1 MPDRGYHLIMLLRT
15 ARLQTIIETLPN
27 LITTSDTQ
35 DSIRL
40 KALLF
45 AIVNKLNRYIE
56 CKIVAN
62 LVYTSCFQAGKEK
75 EIRRRN
81 FRKNCILYNMRIRG
95 LSQGFSWWRIKL
107 ATFKHKE
114 KGLMRRL
121 RLLKEISKRKSTFWI
136 I

>member
-81 FRKNCILYNMRIRG
+81 LRKNRILYNMRIRG